1 MRILHNVNQVYSLLN
16 ISKTSDPLPIKSIC
30 INSKQASKHSLFFGL
45 PGENTDGSKYFEE
58 ALAKEAAL
66 CIIKHGFTDQKNHTA
81 LLECEDVLF
90 TMTQLS
96 KACRQIFKGKVIG
109 ITGSNGKTTTKEII
123 KQALPNIF
131 ATEGNLNNEIGVPI
145 NILNLEDSHHYAAIE
160 MGAAKMGDIKYLSS
174 IALQDIGV
182 ITSIGRSHIS
192 GFGSVEAIL
201 EEKSEVIK
209 NLPADGLAVVPF
221 GQHVDFWNSVKTSE
235 KLVTFGLDRR
245 ADYCFEI
252 VSNDLDNSQQ
262 KIEVFIKQKSIGFFY
277 SNLLGAHNALNLG
290 AAFAVCH
297 NLGLQLEEFSNRL
310 KELSNIHNRLGLAK
324 WIKNS
329 TIIDDTYNANPDS
342 TIAALKYLA
351 SFSGKEK
358 IAVLGDMLELGND
371 SKEYHSNI
379 GEMAKALDID
389 ILLGFGE
396 FMQYAV
402 ESFGSNGIFF
412 TREAELKDYLKEYAA
427 VDKVFLLKGSRGM
440 KMERFKII

>member
-1 MRILHNVNQVYSLLN
+1 LRILNNVNQVYSFLN
-16 ISKTSDPLPIKSIC
+16 ISKTSNSLPIESIC
-30 INSKQASKHSLFFGL
+30 INSQQASKHSLFFGL
-45 PGENTDGSKYFEE
+45 PGKNTDGSKYFEE
-58 ALAKEAAL
+58 ALSKEAAL
-66 CIIKHGFTDQKNHTA
+66 CIIKLGFTDQKNHTA
-81 LLECEDVLF
+81 LLERKDVLF
-90 TMTQLS
+90 TMTELS
-96 KACRQIFKGKVIG
+96 KACRQSFGGKVIG
-109 ITGSNGKTTTKEII
+109 ITGSNGKTTTKEIL

-131 ATEGNLNNEIGVPI
+131 ATEGNLNNEIGVPF

-201 EEKSEVIK
+201 EEKSEIIK
-209 NLPADGLAVVPF
+209 NLPTDGLAVVPF
-221 GQHVDFWNSVKTSE
+221 GKYVDFWNSVKTSE
-235 KLVTFGLDRR
+235 KLVTFGLDKG
-245 ADYCFEI
+245 ADYCFEL
-252 VSNDLDNSQQ
+252 VSNDTDKSQQ
-262 KIEVFIKQKSIGFFY
+262 KIEVFIKRQSIGSFY
-277 SNLLGAHNALNLG
+277 SNLMGAHNALNLG

-297 NLGLQLEEFSNRL
+297 NLGLQLEEFSHRL
-310 KELSNIHNRLGLAK
+310 EELSNIHNRLGLAK
-324 WIKNS
+324 WINDS

-342 TIAALKYLA
+342 TIAALRYLA
-351 SFSGKEK
+351 SFSDKKK
-358 IAVLGDMLELGND
+358 IAVLGDMLELGKD

-412 TREAELKDYLKEYAA
+412 KSEAGLIDYLKEHAA
-427 VDKVFLLKGSRGM
+427 IDKVFLLKGSRGM